1 MDQLFARQ
9 TRINVDIPVTIT
21 TVLDTFEGSIVD
33 LTEDGALITECSLP
47 EGTRFQIE
55 YMGETIYA
63 QCRWAE
69 VDRMGVRFIFALED
83 GPLHQ
88 RLVMARSSQHAGSHA
103 DDAFHI
109 SQSRTFMRL
118 PTSNAF
124 GRRSS

>member
-69 VDRMGVRFIFALED
+69 VDRMGVRFIFALD
-83 GPLHQ
+83 GGALHE
-88 RLVMARSSQHAGSHA
+88 RLVMARGSQPLENHA
-103 DDAFHI
+103 DDAFHAA
-109 SQSRTFMRL
+109 QSRTFMRL
-118 PTSNAF
+118 PAANGF